1 MEAAMSSAPADL
13 SDLELEHEL
22 TTLAAHIQAAT
33 ARLLVL
39 LAEVDRREAWGSSGA
54 RSCAHWLSYHTSLD
68 IGAAREHVR
77 VARALTALPEIS
89 AAFGRGELSYSKV
102 RAITRIARPE
112 TDADLLAM
120 AREGTTAHVER
131 LVRAYRRADLATE
144 NATALAQREARWLS
158 MRWMD
163 DGMLAVDGR
172 LTPEQGALLE
182 RALEVVMRERER
194 EAGDEV
200 LPPVSQRLAD
210 ALAQVADR
218 SLGQDDRTGGDR
230 TQVVVHVDAEVLADP
245 ATDGRSELENGP
257 GVPAESSRRLA
268 CDCSLVE
275 LRHAGDE
282 VAAGRKT
289 RVISAPLRRALR
301 ARDGG
306 CVFPGC
312 TNRRCDGHHVRHWA
326 EGGETTLENT
336 CLLCDRHH
344 TLVHEGGWRMERHEA
359 KWRFFRP
366 DGSELTAAPPCLGR
380 DPVAALTA
388 KQAELHL
395 TPDSLRPTWDGSPM
409 DLDWAATALRHL
421 EALAH

>member
-1 MEAAMSSAPADL
+1 
-13 SDLELEHEL
+13 
-22 TTLAAHIQAAT
+22 
-33 ARLLVL
+33 
-39 LAEVDRREAWGSSGA
+39 
-54 RSCAHWLSYHTSLD
+54 
-68 IGAAREHVR
+68 
-77 VARALTALPEIS
+77 LPEIS

-112 TDADLLAM
+112 TEADLLAM

-131 LVRAYRRADLATE
+131 LVRAYRRADPAAE
-144 NATALAQREARWLS
+144 SATAVAQQEARWLGL
-158 MRWMD
+158 RWTD

-210 ALAQVADR
+210 ALTQVADR
-218 SLGQDDRTGGDR
+218 SLGQGDRTGGDR

-245 ATDGRSELENGP
+245 AADGRSELEGGP
-257 GVPAESSRRLA
+257 GVSAEASQRLA
-268 CDCSLVE
+268 CDCSVVE
-275 LRHAGDE
+275 LRHGPGGE
-282 VAAGRKT
+282 VEAGRKT

-312 TNRRCDGHHVRHWA
+312 TNRRCDGHHVEHWA
-326 EGGETTLENT
+326 AGGATTLDNT

-344 TLVHEGGWRMERHEA
+344 TLVHEGGWRVVRRA
-359 KWRFFRP
+359 DGGWQFLRP
-366 DGSELTAAPPCLGR
+366 DGRALDPSPPQPRPGEE
-380 DPVAALTA
+380 PVANLLAA
-388 KQAELHL
+388 QADLHV
-395 TPDSLRPTWDGSPM
+395 TPDSLLPTWDGTPV
-409 DLDWAATALRHL
+409 DYVWGARALRRL
-421 EALAH
+421 EASPP